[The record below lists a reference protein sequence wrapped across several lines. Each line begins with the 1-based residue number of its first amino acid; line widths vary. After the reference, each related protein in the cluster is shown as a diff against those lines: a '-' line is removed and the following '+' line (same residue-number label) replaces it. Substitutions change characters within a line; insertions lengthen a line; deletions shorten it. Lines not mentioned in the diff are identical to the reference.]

1 MTTGPEATITL
12 RPIVVPADLGGPDS
26 ADFSVMVDLRN
37 RINRVVRGEQAVAA
51 TPAQTLPA
59 FQDQADEAIHAFLV
73 LADGEPIG
81 RGMLYIPAQE
91 GSRGADVRIEILPE
105 WWGRGAGR
113 HTFDHLVALA
123 RDQRRTVLHGWTD
136 HQERSGRRLTARTG
150 WGSVPEDHIAAAMT
164 AFGFS
169 LEQVYRASA
178 LDLTQPLERIDE
190 ILAAAQRAASGYRY
204 VSWSLPTPPE
214 WREGYAWMKSRMS
227 TDSPAGDMDFD
238 EQIWDADRVARM
250 DDRLVAQGY
259 TGVIGAAQHIGTG
272 ELVAY
277 TELYMIGE
285 DHSRPTS
292 QNDTLVLK
300 EHRGHRL
307 GALVKAETLKIW
319 RERMPT
325 SPKVLTNNAEENRP
339 MLSINE
345 AMGFV
350 PIAYAGMWQM
360 SL

>member
-1 MTTGPEATITL
+1 
-12 RPIVVPADLGGPDS
+12 
-26 ADFSVMVDLRN
+26 
-37 RINRVVRGEQAVAA
+37 
-51 TPAQTLPA
+51 
-59 FQDQADEAIHAFLV
+59 
-73 LADGEPIG
+73 
-81 RGMLYIPAQE
+81 
-91 GSRGADVRIEILPE
+91 
-105 WWGRGAGR
+105 
-113 HTFDHLVALA
+113 
-123 RDQRRTVLHGWTD
+123 
-136 HQERSGRRLTARTG
+136 
-150 WGSVPEDHIAAAMT
+150 
-164 AFGFS
+164 
-169 LEQVYRASA
+169 
-178 LDLTQPLERIDE
+178 
-190 ILAAAQRAASGYRY
+190 
-204 VSWSLPTPPE
+204 
-214 WREGYAWMKSRMS
+214 MKSRMS

-292 QNDTLVLK
+292 KNDTLVLK

-307 GALVKAETLKIW
+307 GALVKAKTLKIW

-325 SPKVLTNNAEENRP
+325 SPTVLTNNAEENRP